1 MGAFSSLSWKRDKE
15 EKKSIVLRKKAD
27 FLPGMYLAIR
37 PKKDFRQGI
46 QKSFFYMP
54 EAQVNFPICA
64 KKGKQRI
71 SYSQGLP
78 PHSHPFL
85 SGEWHNWTWQP
96 TAELLL
102 LLLLQ
107 LVRQDSFGKGVV
119 IRRSLS
125 DYYAGKGR
133 DMNMREKTECNP
145 RLFKSSKLWIVR
157 FRMINKLRMAKCEII
172 TICVAQT
179 RI

>member
-1 MGAFSSLSWKRDKE
+1 
-15 EKKSIVLRKKAD
+15 
-27 FLPGMYLAIR
+27 MYLAIR

-54 EAQVNFPICA
+54 VAQVNFPICA

-102 LLLLQ
+102 LLLQ

-119 IRRSLS
+119 MRRSLS

-133 DMNMREKTECNP
+133 DVNMWEKSGM
-145 RLFKSSKLWIVR
+145 RSGIVKE
-157 FRMINKLRMAKCEII
+157 FETLYCAFSHGLYIEKGNMVVTYNKI
-172 TICVAQT
+172 
-179 RI
+179 

>member
-1 MGAFSSLSWKRDKE
+1 MGAFSSLSWKRDRE
-15 EKKSIVLRKKAD
+15 EKKSIVLRKKSWFPSGHVFSNQAKKG
-27 FLPGMYLAIR
+27 LPAR
-37 PKKDFRQGI
+37 HPKKP
-46 QKSFFYMP
+46 FYMP
-54 EAQVNFPICA
+54 EAYVNFPICA

-78 PHSHPFL
+78 PYYHPFL

-102 LLLLQ
+102 LLLQ
-107 LVRQDSFGKGVV
+107 LVRQDSFEKGVV

-172 TICVAQT
+172 TICT
-179 RI
+179 RIWNFH